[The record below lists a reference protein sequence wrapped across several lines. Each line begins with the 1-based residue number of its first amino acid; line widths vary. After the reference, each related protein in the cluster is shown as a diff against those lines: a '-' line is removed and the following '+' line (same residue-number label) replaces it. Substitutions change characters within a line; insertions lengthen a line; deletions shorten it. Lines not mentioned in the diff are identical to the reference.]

1 MIFYLNINKIDFLFF
16 FYFFSCVQSHKNCVK
31 YLIHILKFH
40 NVLKDALREL
50 GFIEVLIARLHHFAT
65 LLKESIQD
73 PNDKGDNMDPDE
85 KELGFMIMEALALL
99 LSHNQKNA
107 KIFREHGGARLAHN
121 IIPYRLC
128 RVAALT
134 VVLHLVLCTGGEDDT
149 GTLLGLIH
157 TAKLEELEM
166 KSVILKGFLY
176 ILRESHR
183 TRTVFR
189 KVGGFVYIVS
199 LLISMEGCLAVPPK
213 NPWATVSRHEIL
225 SIIRLILNTLT
236 VAMRFEPGNARLFE
250 NEVRWQSLSDAI
262 KLLGCFTNET
272 RLTDSVILSKFDYAP
287 KHNYE
292 IFEQLFYSLDERIM
306 SSTDLPLELVNACHI
321 ARCFHDIAL
330 DCIDKSFVN
339 PNLKY
344 EPIKHGTSIDNSDDP
359 APSPVFRSNT
369 LNMSSTTRTSATFTF
384 PSYMDEPIIVYPGAV
399 VCFLQ
404 IISCI
409 PRTADEQYSNRLQ
422 YFLML
427 TLKNL
432 LKYDRNLQIM
442 ATYGF
447 SQHILYICEIAL
459 QNENHHLH
467 TSVEYIF
474 ERLATFILPVR
485 TLRQFL
491 RMGIDSIMSPTLY
504 MTSSKDASLINKPF
518 VPLNRIK
525 CLVSMT
531 TLRDIRRETQTLLS
545 SNSPTGILSNT
556 SSMVFPSFVEFNM
569 GIEGFGAL
577 LLPCISPQSISSS
590 SNVVGNFGMVA
601 MTNEIVLQGGMTLT
615 NGGERPFP
623 PQYGMTYS
631 TWFYVEKFGPI
642 KDNIHPIRL
651 LTIIRHTFNRE
662 DYRFVLQIYIHPKDK
677 SLLVSTQEHPFQGN
691 KNS

>member
-1 MIFYLNINKIDFLFF
+1 
-16 FYFFSCVQSHKNCVK
+16 
-31 YLIHILKFH
+31 
-40 NVLKDALREL
+40 ALREL